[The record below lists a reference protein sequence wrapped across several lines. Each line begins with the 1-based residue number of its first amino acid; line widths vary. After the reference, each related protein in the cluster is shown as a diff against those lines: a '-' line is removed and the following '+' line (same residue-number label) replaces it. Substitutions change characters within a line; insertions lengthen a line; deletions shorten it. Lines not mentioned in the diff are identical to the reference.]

1 MIALLFLNAQKVKT
15 FLNINDLPL
24 RLTHNASCS
33 RACQTALRQ
42 RRRYCKTSPL
52 SCHSRPKNS
61 HSYLPF
67 SLSLSFLIQIKWQ
80 RLFLYSNENIN
91 IRHPASQ
98 SPSLLA
104 SHLNISYLQ
113 DISRFESSGLL
124 SPARETTG
132 KSETCHTCSP
142 LMCHERT
149 PFRG

>member
-1 MIALLFLNAQKVKT
+1 MLPARALVKQHFDKGGGT
-15 FLNINDLPL
+15 VKLPHCL
-24 RLTHNASCS
+24 VTHARRTRIHIS
-33 RACQTALRQ
+33 R
-42 RRRYCKTSPL
+42 
-52 SCHSRPKNS
+52 SR
-61 HSYLPF
+61 
-67 SLSLSFLIQIKWQ
+67 SLSFLIQIKWQ

-132 KSETCHTCSP
+132 KSETCHTSSP
-142 LMCHERT
+142 VMCHERT

>member
-1 MIALLFLNAQKVKT
+1 MPNACSLVKQH
-15 FLNINDLPL
+15 FDKGGGSVKLPHCL
-24 RLTHNASCS
+24 VTHTP
-33 RACQTALRQ
+33 RT
-42 RRRYCKTSPL
+42 
-52 SCHSRPKNS
+52 HIHIS
-61 HSYLPF
+61 H
-67 SLSLSFLIQIKWQ
+67 SLSLSHSLYFLIQIKWQ

-132 KSETCHTCSP
+132 KSETCHTSRAV
-142 LMCHERT
+142 MCHERI